1 MIAFFTSYVFGLL
14 MVKEALLRL
23 LTGQLI
29 PLSFFPPVV
38 QRIFDFLPF
47 SSMIYT
53 PVMIYLDKY
62 APLEL
67 VFVLLRQVIWI
78 ILLYVI
84 GSLIWKQVVKRLV
97 VLGG

>member
-1 MIAFFTSYVFGLL
+1 
-14 MVKEALLRL
+14 
-23 LTGQLI
+23 
-29 PLSFFPPVV
+29 
-38 QRIFDFLPF
+38 
-47 SSMIYT
+47 MIYT

-67 VFVLLRQVIWI
+67 LFVLLRQVIWI